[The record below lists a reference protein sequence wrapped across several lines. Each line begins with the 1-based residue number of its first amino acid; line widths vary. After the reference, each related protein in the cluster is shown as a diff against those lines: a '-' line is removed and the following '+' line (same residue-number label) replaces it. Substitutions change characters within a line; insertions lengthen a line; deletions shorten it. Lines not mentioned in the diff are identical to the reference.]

1 MGKEHSHPEYKANR
15 ARLLANKPQCTY
27 CGQPAT
33 EADHIIPVLH
43 GGGHNLDNL
52 TPACKK
58 CNSTRGNRTRQAND
72 QARIKARAEAMQRH
86 GQNSFLPSKRKTPTP
101 ISTVSTGSN
110 WPEPAGIGRDQP
122 RLETTWSDEHGSL
135 AAELGGWSER
145 HLGVSLMPWQARAL
159 MGLTALRADGR
170 FQHRLGL
177 VSTARQNGKT
187 HALACLVGYFLTM
200 EPLRR
205 GHLVTVLSTAH
216 RLDVAVEL
224 FRKLAEILE
233 AQFGAKV
240 TWAYGRNEVKMP
252 DGSRW
257 LVKAASPSV
266 GHGLSVDLVV
276 ADEIWDISTDA
287 IDQGLLPTMRARP
300 NPLMAMWSTAGTES
314 STVFLRYREQGL
326 RQIDQRKQGSL
337 YMAEWSP
344 PPELDPM
351 LPAAWEYGN
360 PALGHTLQMET
371 IEAEAQSPD
380 RAAFLR
386 ASVNLWVA
394 SDKAWVRPGQW
405 PDLLHTGDV
414 PPGGVIAVES
424 SLDDS
429 RYFGVRATPT
439 GDGRI
444 VVTVAFHVDTIAQC
458 IDAITEASAD
468 PKTTFAV
475 SPTIELHV
483 PKALERRVQVVGYG
497 ELLRYTPAVKNMIEE
512 KTLRHTG
519 EQMLAE
525 HVQRAV
531 AVRSQGSMALS
542 SQRSPGPI
550 ELARCMVWAAALAA
564 RPATVGK
571 PMIVIAG
578 H

>member
-1 MGKEHSHPEYKANR
+1 MGKEHSHPQYKANR
-15 ARLLANKPQCTY
+15 KHLLANKPQCTY
-27 CGQPAT
+27 CGAPAT

-43 GGGHNLDNL
+43 GGGHGLDNL
-52 TPACKK
+52 APACKK

-72 QARIKARAEAMQRH
+72 QARIKARSQAMQQH
-86 GQNSFLPSKRKTPTP
+86 NQNGFLPAKRLTPTP
-101 ISTVSTGSN
+101 IPIVSTSQD
-110 WPEPAGIGRDQP
+110 WAELAAISHDQP
-122 RLETTWSDEHGSL
+122 RLETVYDDTGGSL
-135 AAELGGWSER
+135 ADDLGGWSER
-145 HLGVSLMPWQARAL
+145 FLKVPLMPWQRAAL
-159 MGLTALRADGR
+159 QGLTALKADGR
-170 FQHRLGL
+170 FQHRMGL

-187 HALACLVGYFLTM
+187 HALACLVGYFLTQ

-205 GHLVTVLSTAH
+205 GEPVTVLSTAH

-224 FRKLAEILE
+224 FRKLAELLE
-233 AQFGAKV
+233 TQFGAKV
-240 TWAYGRNEVKMP
+240 TWAYGRNEVRMP

-326 RQIDQRKQGSL
+326 RMIDAGQPGPL

-344 PPELDPM
+344 PPDLDPM
-351 LPAAWEYGN
+351 TPAAWAYGN
-360 PALGHTLQMET
+360 PALGHTLSAET
-371 IEAEAQSPD
+371 IQAEAQSPD

-394 SDKAWVRPGQW
+394 SDRAWVKPGQW
-405 PDLLHTGDV
+405 PDLQIDEL

-429 RYFGVRATPT
+429 RYFGVRAVPL
-439 GDGRI
+439 GDGR
-444 VVTVAFHVDTIAQC
+444 VGVTVAFHVDTISQC
-458 IDAITEASAD
+458 IEAINQAATD
-468 PKTTFAV
+468 PKIAFAV
-475 SPTIELHV
+475 SPTIELHM
-483 PKALERRVQVVGYG
+483 PPALAKRYQIVGYG

-512 KTLRHTG
+512 KALRHTG
-519 EQMLAE
+519 EKMLAE

-564 RPATVGK
+564 RPTTVGK
-571 PMIVIAG
+571 PMIVIASN
-578 H
+578 

>member
-1 MGKEHSHPEYKANR
+1 
-15 ARLLANKPQCTY
+15 L
-27 CGQPAT
+27 
-33 EADHIIPVLH
+33 
-43 GGGHNLDNL
+43 
-52 TPACKK
+52 
-58 CNSTRGNRTRQAND
+58 
-72 QARIKARAEAMQRH
+72 
-86 GQNSFLPSKRKTPTP
+86 
-101 ISTVSTGSN
+101 TVSTSPDLG
-110 WPEPAGIGRDQP
+110 ELAQTGRDEP
-122 RLETTWSDEHGSL
+122 RLETPWDDQHGSL
-135 AAELGGWSER
+135 KAELGGWAER
-145 HLGVSLMPWQARAL
+145 FLKVTLMPWQLRAL
-159 MGLTALRADGR
+159 AGLTALRDDGR

-187 HALACLVGYFLTM
+187 TALATLVGAFLTL
-200 EPLRR
+200 EPQRR
-205 GHLVTVLSTAH
+205 GQPVTVLSTAH

-224 FRKLAEILE
+224 FRKLAELLE
-233 AQFGAKV
+233 TQFGAKV
-240 TWAYGRNEVKMP
+240 TWAYGRNEVRMP

-326 RQIDQRKQGSL
+326 RQIDAGKQGPL

-344 PPELDPM
+344 PPDLDPM
-351 LPAAWEYGN
+351 TPAAWAYGN
-360 PALGHTLQMET
+360 PALGHTLQAET
-371 IEAEAQSPD
+371 IASEAQSPD

-394 SDKAWVRPGQW
+394 SDRAWVKPGQW
-405 PDLLHTGDV
+405 PELQIDAI
-414 PPGGVIAVES
+414 PPGGIIAVES

-429 RYFGVRATPT
+429 RYFGVRAVPI

-444 VVTVAFHVDTIAQC
+444 GVTVAFHVDTIAQC
-458 IDAITEASAD
+458 VAAIQELAAD
-468 PKTTFAV
+468 PKIAFAV
-475 SPTIELHV
+475 SPTIELHL
-483 PKALERRVQVVGYG
+483 PPSLERRYQVVGYG

-564 RPATVGK
+564 RPAAAGK

-578 H
+578 N

>member
-1 MGKEHSHPEYKANR
+1 
-15 ARLLANKPQCTY
+15 
-27 CGQPAT
+27 
-33 EADHIIPVLH
+33 
-43 GGGHNLDNL
+43 
-52 TPACKK
+52 
-58 CNSTRGNRTRQAND
+58 
-72 QARIKARAEAMQRH
+72 
-86 GQNSFLPSKRKTPTP
+86 
-101 ISTVSTGSN
+101 
-110 WPEPAGIGRDQP
+110 
-122 RLETTWSDEHGSL
+122 
-135 AAELGGWSER
+135 
-145 HLGVSLMPWQARAL
+145 
-159 MGLTALRADGR
+159 
-170 FQHRLGL
+170 
-177 VSTARQNGKT
+177 
-187 HALACLVGYFLTM
+187 
-200 EPLRR
+200 
-205 GHLVTVLSTAH
+205 
-216 RLDVAVEL
+216 VAVEL
-224 FRKLAEILE
+224 FRKLAELLE
-233 AQFGAKV
+233 TQFGAKV
-240 TWAYGRNEVKMP
+240 TWAYGRNEVRMP

-326 RQIDQRKQGSL
+326 RLIDSGRQGAL

-344 PPELDPM
+344 PPDVDPM
-351 LPAAWEYGN
+351 TPAAWQYGN

-394 SDKAWVRPGQW
+394 SDRAWVRPGQW
-405 PDLLHTGDV
+405 PDLEHTGDI

-429 RYFGVRATPT
+429 RYFGVRAAPT
-439 GDGRI
+439 GDGRV

-458 IDAITEASAD
+458 IDAITEAATD
-468 PKTTFAV
+468 PKITFAV
-475 SPTIELHV
+475 SPTIELHM
-483 PKALERRVQVVGYG
+483 PKALERRYQVVGYG

-564 RPATVGK
+564 RPAAAGK

-578 H
+578 N

>member
-1 MGKEHSHPEYKANR
+1 MSE
-15 ARLLANKPQCTY
+15 LA
-27 CGQPAT
+27 AT
-33 EADHIIPVLH
+33 
-43 GGGHNLDNL
+43 
-52 TPACKK
+52 
-58 CNSTRGNRTRQAND
+58 
-72 QARIKARAEAMQRH
+72 
-86 GQNSFLPSKRKTPTP
+86 
-101 ISTVSTGSN
+101 
-110 WPEPAGIGRDQP
+110 GRDWP
-122 RLETTWSDEHGSL
+122 RLETVWDDQHGSL
-135 AAELGGWSER
+135 EAELGGWSQR
-145 HLGVSLMPWQARAL
+145 FLNVTLMPWQLRAL
-159 MGLTALRADGR
+159 AGLTALRADGR

-187 HALACLVGYFLTM
+187 HALATLVGYFLTV
-200 EPLRR
+200 EPQRR
-205 GHLVTVLSTAH
+205 GQPVTVLSTAH

-224 FRKLAEILE
+224 FRKLAELLE
-233 AQFGAKV
+233 THFGAKV
-240 TWAYGRNEVKMP
+240 TWAYGRNEVRMP

-326 RQIDQRKQGSL
+326 RQIDAGQQGSL

-351 LPAAWEYGN
+351 TPDAWTYGN
-360 PALGHTLQMET
+360 PALGHTLQAET
-371 IEAEAQSPD
+371 IQAEAQSPD

-394 SDKAWVRPGQW
+394 SDRAWVRPGQW
-405 PDLLHTGDV
+405 PDLQIDNV

-429 RYFGVRATPT
+429 RYFGVRAAPL
-439 GDGRI
+439 GDGTI
-444 VVTVAFHVDTIAQC
+444 GVTVAFHVDTIAQC
-458 IDAITEASAD
+458 VQAITELATD

-475 SPTIELHV
+475 SPTIELHM
-483 PKALERRVQVVGYG
+483 PAALERRTQVVGYG

-512 KTLRHTG
+512 RTLRHTG

-564 RPATVGK
+564 RPQAAGK
-571 PMIVIAG
+571 PMIVVAG
-578 H
+578 Y

>member
-1 MGKEHSHPEYKANR
+1 
-15 ARLLANKPQCTY
+15 
-27 CGQPAT
+27 
-33 EADHIIPVLH
+33 
-43 GGGHNLDNL
+43 
-52 TPACKK
+52 
-58 CNSTRGNRTRQAND
+58 
-72 QARIKARAEAMQRH
+72 
-86 GQNSFLPSKRKTPTP
+86 
-101 ISTVSTGSN
+101 
-110 WPEPAGIGRDQP
+110 
-122 RLETTWSDEHGSL
+122 LETVWDDRHGSL
-135 AAELGGWSER
+135 EADLGGWSER
-145 HLGVSLMPWQARAL
+145 FLGVPLMPWQARAL
-159 MGLTALRADGR
+159 AGLTALREDGR
-170 FQHRLGL
+170 FQHRMGL

-187 HALACLVGYFLTM
+187 HALATLVGYFLTM
-200 EPLRR
+200 EPIRR
-205 GHLVTVLSTAH
+205 GAPVTVLSTAH

-224 FRKLAEILE
+224 FRKLAELLE
-233 AQFGAKV
+233 TQFGAKV

-326 RQIDQRKQGSL
+326 RLIDSGRQGAL

-344 PPELDPM
+344 PPDVDPM
-351 LPAAWEYGN
+351 TPAAWQYGN

-371 IEAEAQSPD
+371 VAMESQSPD

-394 SDKAWVRPGQW
+394 SDRAWVRPGQW
-405 PDLLHTGDV
+405 PELKYDGEL
-414 PPGGVIAVES
+414 PAGGFVAIES

-429 RYFGVRATPT
+429 RYFGLRCVQLDNRK
-439 GDGRI
+439 
-444 VVTVAFHVDTIAQC
+444 VVATVAFHVDTLSQC
-458 IDAITEASAD
+458 LEQIDELAKD
-468 PKTTFAV
+468 
-475 SPTIELHV
+475 PTIKFLITPTVGVHFPRELQYR
-483 PKALERRVQVVGYG
+483 KEEVGYG
-497 ELLRYTPAVKNMIEE
+497 ELLKLTPVVKNMIEE
-512 KTLRHTG
+512 KMLLHTG
-519 EQMLAE
+519 EVMLAE

-550 ELARCMVWAAALAA
+550 ELARCMVWAAATAYQFG
-564 RPATVGK
+564 RRVK
-571 PMIVIAG
+571 PMIVIG
-578 H
+578 GN

>member
-1 MGKEHSHPEYKANR
+1 MGKEHSHPTYKANR

-43 GGGHNLDNL
+43 GGSHDLDNL
-52 TPACKK
+52 TPACKT
-58 CNSTRGNRTRQAND
+58 CNSRRGNRTRQAND
-72 QARIKARAEAMQRH
+72 QARIKARANAMQQH
-86 GQNSFLPSKRKTPTP
+86 GQNGFLPSKRKTPTL
-101 ISTVSTGSN
+101 ISNVSTSPN
-110 WPEPAGIGRDQP
+110 WREPAEISGDQP
-122 RLETTWSDEHGSL
+122 RLETVWDDRHGSL
-135 AAELGGWSER
+135 EADLGGWSER
-145 HLGVSLMPWQARAL
+145 FLGVPLMPWQARAL
-159 MGLTALRADGR
+159 AGLTALREDGR
-170 FQHRLGL
+170 FQHRMGL

-187 HALACLVGYFLTM
+187 HALATLVGYFLTM
-200 EPLRR
+200 EPIRR
-205 GHLVTVLSTAH
+205 GAPVTVLSTAH

-224 FRKLAEILE
+224 FRKLAELLE
-233 AQFGAKV
+233 TQFGAKV

-326 RQIDQRKQGSL
+326 RLIDSGRQGAL

-344 PPELDPM
+344 PPDVDPM
-351 LPAAWEYGN
+351 TPAAWQYGN

-394 SDKAWVRPGQW
+394 SDRAWVRPGQW
-405 PDLLHTGDV
+405 PDLEHTGDI

-429 RYFGVRATPT
+429 RYFGVRAAPT
-439 GDGRI
+439 GDGRV

-458 IDAITEASAD
+458 IDAITAASAD
-468 PKTTFAV
+468 PKITFAV
-475 SPTIELHV
+475 SPTIELHM
-483 PKALERRVQVVGYG
+483 PKALERRYQVVGYG

-564 RPATVGK
+564 RPAAAGK

-578 H
+578 N

>member
-1 MGKEHSHPEYKANR
+1 MG
-15 ARLLANKPQCTY
+15 
-27 CGQPAT
+27 
-33 EADHIIPVLH
+33 EA
-43 GGGHNLDNL
+43 
-52 TPACKK
+52 
-58 CNSTRGNRTRQAND
+58 
-72 QARIKARAEAMQRH
+72 AE
-86 GQNSFLPSKRKTPTP
+86 
-101 ISTVSTGSN
+101 ISG
-110 WPEPAGIGRDQP
+110 DQP
-122 RLETTWSDEHGSL
+122 RLETVWDDRHGSL
-135 AAELGGWSER
+135 EADLGGWSER
-145 HLGVSLMPWQARAL
+145 FLGVPLMPWQARAL
-159 MGLTALRADGR
+159 AGLTALRDDAR
-170 FQHRLGL
+170 FQHRMGL

-187 HALACLVGYFLTM
+187 HALATLVGYFLTM
-200 EPLRR
+200 EPIRR
-205 GHLVTVLSTAH
+205 GAPVTVLSTAH

-224 FRKLAEILE
+224 FRKLAELLE
-233 AQFGAKV
+233 TQFGAKV

-326 RQIDQRKQGSL
+326 RLIDSGRQGAL

-344 PPELDPM
+344 PPDVDPM
-351 LPAAWEYGN
+351 TPAAWQYGN

-394 SDKAWVRPGQW
+394 SDRAWVRPGQW
-405 PDLLHTGDV
+405 PDLEHTNDV

-429 RYFGVRATPT
+429 RYFGVRAAPT
-439 GDGRI
+439 GDGRV

-458 IDAITEASAD
+458 IDAITAASAD
-468 PKTTFAV
+468 PKITFAV
-475 SPTIELHV
+475 SPTIELHM
-483 PKALERRVQVVGYG
+483 PKALERRYQVVGYG

-564 RPATVGK
+564 RPAAAGK
-571 PMIVIAG
+571 PMIVIANN
-578 H
+578 

>member
-1 MGKEHSHPEYKANR
+1 MGKEHNTPTYKANR
-15 ARLLANKPQCTY
+15 QRLLATKPPCTY

-33 EADHIIPVLH
+33 EADHIIPVMH
-43 GGGHNLDNL
+43 GGDSNLDNL
-52 TPACKK
+52 TPACKQ
-58 CNSTRGNRTRQAND
+58 CNSRRGNRTRQAND
-72 QARIKARAEAMQRH
+72 QARIKARNQAMQQH
-86 GQNSFLPSKRKTPTP
+86 GQNGFLPSKRLTPTP
-101 ISTVSTGSN
+101 ISIVSTSSDQN
-110 WPEPAGIGRDQP
+110 ELAQTGRDQP
-122 RLETTWSDEHGSL
+122 RLETVWDDRHGSL
-135 AAELGGWSER
+135 ATELGGWSER
-145 HLGVSLMPWQARAL
+145 FLNTTLMPWQLRAL
-159 MGLTALRADGR
+159 AGLTALRDDGR

-187 HALACLVGYFLTM
+187 TALACLVGHFLTM

-205 GHLVTVLSTAH
+205 GQPVTVLSTAH

-224 FRKLAEILE
+224 FRKLAELLE
-233 AQFGAKV
+233 TQFGAKV
-240 TWAYGRNEVKMP
+240 TWAYGRNEVRMP

-326 RQIDQRKQGSL
+326 RQIDSGKQGPL

-344 PPELDPM
+344 PPDLDPM
-351 LPAAWEYGN
+351 TPAAWLFGN
-360 PALGHTLQMET
+360 PAVSRTLQMET
-371 IEAEAQSPD
+371 IAAEAQSPD

-394 SDKAWVRPGQW
+394 SDRAWVRPGQW
-405 PDLLHTGDV
+405 PELQIDEI
-414 PPGGVIAVES
+414 PPGGIIAVES

-429 RYFGVRATPT
+429 RYFGVRAVPL

-444 VVTVAFHVDTIAQC
+444 GVTVAFHVDTIAQC
-458 IDAITEASAD
+458 VAAIQQLAAD
-468 PKTTFAV
+468 PKIAFAV
-475 SPTIELHV
+475 SPTIELHL
-483 PKALERRVQVVGYG
+483 PPSLERRYQVVGYG

-512 KTLRHTG
+512 RTLRHTG

-564 RPATVGK
+564 RPTVVGK
-571 PMIVIAG
+571 PMIVVAG